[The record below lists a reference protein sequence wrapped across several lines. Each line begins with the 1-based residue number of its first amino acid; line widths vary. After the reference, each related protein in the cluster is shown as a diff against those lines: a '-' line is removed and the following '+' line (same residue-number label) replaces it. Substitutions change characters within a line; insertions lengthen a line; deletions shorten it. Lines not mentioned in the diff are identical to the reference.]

1 MADGVKGFIVYR
13 KFYMG
18 ISLLSCEQ
26 KGRLL
31 EALFADMGEGEM
43 PNLDPVTQ
51 AIFSMMLPSVHD
63 AQSSFSRRSE
73 ASRENGRLGGRPKKE
88 KGNTEIFEFI
98 EEKNKPREKPR
109 NLENLQVLENL
120 NRIDKNRK
128 EKINTPYTPQSGEL
142 GLIDLSS
149 ASPAVCEPFIGE
161 KKVSSKKNSA
171 GYSEDFERFWKAY
184 PKRVNKGQAW
194 KTWEKLRKAKE
205 LPEIEDLCRAVRWR
219 KIADDWEKDDGR
231 YIPHPSTW
239 LNGHGWEDEACKE
252 PPDDPRNDPREE
264 EAYKISN
271 SMGGWAPRPE
281 EYKNLRLYWE
291 RQKKINEALE
301 AAGYGDL
308 CKDNDLIAKN
318 LERYK

>member
-1 MADGVKGFIVYR
+1 MPKSSFVLYLDYR
-13 KFYMG
+13 KHLDLIQDDSDFRRLIEAIFAYCEDG
-18 ISLLSCEQ
+18 EEPSNLSPIATMAFSFI
-26 KGRLL
+26 RS
-31 EALFADMGEGEM
+31 
-43 PNLDPVTQ
+43 NLDRDN
-51 AIFSMMLPSVHD
+51 IKYESVKEKRKE
-63 AQSSFSRRSE
+63 S
-73 ASRENGRLGGRPKKE
+73 GRLGGIARASKAKQSVANE
-88 KGNTEIFEFI
+88 ANATFAKQNVANEAVNVTATATATV
-98 EEKNKPREKPR
+98 KC
-109 NLENLQVLENL
+109 
-120 NRIDKNRK
+120 
-128 EKINTPYTPQSGEL
+128 NTPYTPQSGEL
-142 GLIDLSS
+142 SLFDMSS
-149 ASPAVCEPFIGE
+149 ASPAVCDSSIGE
-161 KKVSSKKNSA
+161 KKVSSKENAA

-205 LPEIEDLCRAVRWR
+205 LPEIEELCRAVRWR

-231 YIPHPSTW
+231 FIPHPSTW
-239 LNGHGWEDEACKE
+239 LNAHGWEDEACKE

-308 CKDNDLIAKN
+308 CKDNDLISKN